1 MSTAPPIYTPPAR
14 RWHLAQA
21 DILLSVPCPGHP
33 PTRKLAQCDT
43 LSPPTAVTTRHAVVH
58 RRAVNKNYTIHM
70 HEWHD
75 VVNDRGR
82 TDLYHQP
89 GRFGRGGMDSSV
101 YDYKNNRYY
110 HSTSTS
116 NKWGDMKHLEGRNFM
131 SGNGAHITSSEKF
144 FRFGGNQTETYG
156 GQQYVRG
163 ILCDKWTATMC
174 STRSGCSGGNY
185 TLDYFFSAANWHIP
199 EANSTRVP
207 VRCELKGWRLNTRTP
222 GKVVN
227 GHYVRGAKLNAS
239 DYTKHTQRPRTK
251 P

>member
-1 MSTAPPIYTPPAR
+1 
-14 RWHLAQA
+14 
-21 DILLSVPCPGHP
+21 
-33 PTRKLAQCDT
+33 
-43 LSPPTAVTTRHAVVH
+43 
-58 RRAVNKNYTIHM
+58 M

-185 TLDYFFSAANWHIP
+185 TLDYFFSVRAAPCNP
-199 EANSTRVP
+199 SG
-207 VRCELKGWRLNTRTP
+207 C
-222 GKVVN
+222 
-227 GHYVRGAKLNAS
+227 
-239 DYTKHTQRPRTK
+239 D
-251 P
+251 